1 MYLEMRY
8 GPVCRTLYACL
19 SLLMY
24 IFAKI
29 SVALYAGGIVL
40 QTFADINLQAAA
52 VGLVVVSG
60 IYTSIG
66 GASAVIYTEVMQT
79 LVLIVGGLCVLG
91 LGLQAVG
98 GWEALRQRAPAH
110 AFHMVQDGEGNWPPL
125 GVLFGLPYTSIYYWC
140 TDQVI
145 VQRALSARGIH
156 HSQGG
161 ILLACTL
168 KLLLPFIMLV
178 PGIIS
183 SVMSESVRADPNTAF
198 PALIISVIPS
208 PLMGVICAAVLAA
221 LMSSIASVFSSGATI
236 FTIDIYSRW
245 MNPSASDQQK
255 IRVGRAV
262 TVAMTVAGIL
272 WIPVISLLSKSL
284 YIYTHKIMS
293 YYAPPI
299 TVIFVLGVVWQRAN
313 SVAAAT
319 AFITGMCI
327 GTLRLLTEV
336 LYAPST
342 GVLGVFAH
350 GNFLY
355 FSACHGAFIIV
366 LVAVVSLATH
376 PPPPERTR
384 GLTWSSRQQAVSGV
398 IIPPLH
404 ENSDSV
410 LASGTNGLEMPALP
424 VALHHL
430 VADESP
436 GSPSADS
443 VSPRSADAASRDDDE
458 GVGLIRANGGVARVQ
473 KDRMSAELVL
483 RLGGFVRSVQHPR
496 LAAP

>member
-1 MYLEMRY
+1 
-8 GPVCRTLYACL
+8 
-19 SLLMY
+19 
-24 IFAKI
+24 
-29 SVALYAGGIVL
+29 
-40 QTFADINLQAAA
+40 
-52 VGLVVVSG
+52 
-60 IYTSIG
+60 
-66 GASAVIYTEVMQT
+66 
-79 LVLIVGGLCVLG
+79 
-91 LGLQAVG
+91 
-98 GWEALRQRAPAH
+98 
-110 AFHMVQDGEGNWPPL
+110 
-125 GVLFGLPYTSIYYWC
+125 
-140 TDQVI
+140 
-145 VQRALSARGIH
+145 
-156 HSQGG
+156 
-161 ILLACTL
+161 
-168 KLLLPFIMLV
+168 
-178 PGIIS
+178 
-183 SVMSESVRADPNTAF
+183 
-198 PALIISVIPS
+198 
-208 PLMGVICAAVLAA
+208 
-221 LMSSIASVFSSGATI
+221 
-236 FTIDIYSRW
+236 
-245 MNPSASDQQK
+245 
-255 IRVGRAV
+255 
-262 TVAMTVAGIL
+262 
-272 WIPVISLLSKSL
+272 
-284 YIYTHKIMS
+284 
-293 YYAPPI
+293 
-299 TVIFVLGVVWQRAN
+299 VLGVVWQRAN

-443 VSPRSADAASRDDDE
+443 VLPRSADAASRDDDE